1 MGLIKNSIQEFILG
15 GLIIYNSF
23 TLGKENLSL
32 KKKGI
37 FLGNQWKVA
46 DYTGC
51 QQQFIVQHPAHFWP
65 FLKALAEKL
74 MPDSQI
80 SFKSWLNIVD

>member
-1 MGLIKNSIQEFILG
+1 M
-15 GLIIYNSF
+15 
-23 TLGKENLSL
+23 
-32 KKKGI
+32 
-37 FLGNQWKVA
+37 GNQWKVA

-80 SFKSWLNIVD
+80 SFKSWLNIVDSKLCFFFFQNQRYGGLKKLVLRLLQLLRNLEQS